1 MNRSLSLPS
10 IYGIYAYMCVY
21 IYRKGKVCV
30 WEELSLCRR
39 TCTYV
44 CVYINIYM
52 AGKLVCKE
60 LSSLSKHSSK
70 YMNGVRELHSFV
82 NIWHVLAVYMYMSVQ
97 TVLSI
102 YSSIYMHIKRESYVW
117 HLYIYTNICTHIGLF
132 ITKKSISWVRP
143 CVYT

>member
-1 MNRSLSLPS
+1 MWIYSRRDFVLVRTILVNTLIHVYIPAERGEWTGHSLCPP
-10 IYGIYAYMCVY
+10 YMVYMHICVC

-30 WEELSLCRR
+30 WEELSLCRC

-82 NIWHVLAVYMYMSVQ
+82 NIWHVLALYMYMSVQ
-97 TVLSI
+97 TVLS
-102 YSSIYMHIKRESYVW
+102 
-117 HLYIYTNICTHIGLF
+117 LYI
-132 ITKKSISWVRP
+132 
-143 CVYT
+143 